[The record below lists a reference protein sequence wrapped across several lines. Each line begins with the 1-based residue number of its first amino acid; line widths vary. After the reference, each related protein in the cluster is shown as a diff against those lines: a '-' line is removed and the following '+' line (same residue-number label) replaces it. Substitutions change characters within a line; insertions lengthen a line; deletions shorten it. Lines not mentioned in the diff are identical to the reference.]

1 MLHYRL
7 CIAVATFAELMM
19 QGLMEAMLQGEVES
33 EEQEMQRETAVIE
46 GKANE
51 EKVDI
56 QTLGIGNEAALQNI
70 LAELQALLN
79 ED

>member
-1 MLHYRL
+1 
-7 CIAVATFAELMM
+7 M